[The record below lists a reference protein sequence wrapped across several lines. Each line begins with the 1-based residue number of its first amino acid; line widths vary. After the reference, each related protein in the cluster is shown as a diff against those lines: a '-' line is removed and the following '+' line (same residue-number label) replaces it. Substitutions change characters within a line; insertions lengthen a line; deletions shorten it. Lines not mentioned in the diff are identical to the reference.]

1 MRRREW
7 KVYQQAW
14 GADPETEISL
24 AGSGVPEG
32 LGWNWQYMESSQV
45 GEGKQKF
52 TSGRSAGDAELVL
65 GRWSRAEPANSRLCQ
80 HYAMHP

>member
-14 GADPETEISL
+14 GADAETEISL

-32 LGWNWQYMESSQV
+32 QGWNWQYMELSQV
-45 GEGKQKF
+45 GEGRQKF
-52 TSGRSAGDAELVL
+52 T
-65 GRWSRAEPANSRLCQ
+65 
-80 HYAMHP
+80 

>member
-45 GEGKQKF
+45 GEGRQKF
-52 TSGRSAGDAELVL
+52 T
-65 GRWSRAEPANSRLCQ
+65 
-80 HYAMHP
+80 